1 MSTRVGPSTSGRG
14 GKWTR
19 GAKFI
24 AAFWLLITLLSSVL
38 GLWAFWFEP
47 ASLRVVSTSLQ
58 VSRWPATCRDLRVV
72 VLTDLHVG
80 SPYIGIDKLKAIVAR
95 ANAQK
100 PDLVLL
106 PGDFVIQGVAGGHF
120 VPPESAAIVL
130 AALHAPMG
138 VYAVLGNHDHW
149 LSAAR
154 VQAALESNGIPVLE
168 DRSVRIRRGACALSL
183 VGVSDF
189 NEGQHDVQR
198 ALQGV
203 PAGAAV
209 LAFTHNPDVFPSI
222 PSRVPLTIAGHTH
235 GGQVYLPGIGRP
247 IVPSEFGQRYAI
259 GHVREGGRD
268 LFVSSGVGTSI
279 LPVRFLV
286 PPEITVLEIS
296 N

>member
-1 MSTRVGPSTSGRG
+1 MSATPKQPTATRRSQ
-14 GKWTR
+14 WTR
-19 GAKFI
+19 SARFI
-24 AAFWLLITLLSSVL
+24 AAFWLLVALL

-47 ASLRVVSTSLQ
+47 ASLRVADTSLQ
-58 VSRWPATCRDLRVV
+58 VARWPAECRDLRIV

-80 SPYIGIDKLKAIVAR
+80 SPYIGIAKLKEIVAR

-106 PGDFVIQGVAGGHF
+106 PGDFVIQSVAGGQF
-120 VPPESAAIVL
+120 VPPESAAVVL
-130 AALHAPMG
+130 ATLRAPMG

-149 LSAAR
+149 LGAAR
-154 VQAALESNGIPVLE
+154 VQAALEGNGIAVLE
-168 DRSVRIRRGACALSL
+168 DRSVHVRRNACALSL
-183 VGVSDF
+183 VGISDF
-189 NEGQHDVQR
+189 TEGQHDVQR
-198 ALQGV
+198 ALHDV

-209 LAFTHNPDVFPSI
+209 LAFTHNPDVFPSV
-222 PSRVPLTIAGHTH
+222 PGRVLLTIAGHTH
-235 GGQVYLPGIGRP
+235 GGQVWLPGIGRP

-259 GHVREGGRD
+259 GHVQEGGRD

-286 PPEITVLEIS
+286 PPEITVLQIS